1 MKKPAHAHLR
11 IALPLHF
18 LSSFPFS
25 VFMGRRSIRLAVV
38 LSPTLFPSEELG
50 PQWGHI
56 QLLPGDKFSSQ
67 HCFFGISHL
76 SSLTVRLSFTR
87 PCDPLSVT
95 MPPQLFV
102 LVCSSRLM
110 LEELYNERFR
120 GRKLLSCLAFPFI
133 NHRFTDLLFL
143 QTAPPPP
150 FPKAL
155 PVQRR
160 ATLALPSLGQSVQGA
175 ERSRAQHGRQILHL
189 PFHSEYTQRAE
200 SRHAASESHT
210 SPGEDWLLAVVTTRM
225 QAR

>member
-1 MKKPAHAHLR
+1 MR
-11 IALPLHF
+11 F
-18 LSSFPFS
+18 
-25 VFMGRRSIRLAVV
+25 
-38 LSPTLFPSEELG
+38 
-50 PQWGHI
+50 
-56 QLLPGDKFSSQ
+56 
-67 HCFFGISHL
+67 
-76 SSLTVRLSFTR
+76 SFTR

-110 LEELYNERFR
+110 LELYNERFR

-133 NHRFTDLLFL
+133 NHRLTDLLSL
-143 QTAPPPP
+143 QTAPPPPP

-160 ATLALPSLGQSVQGA
+160 ATLALPSLGRAFPSLTQAVSAGSGAQQGTA
-175 ERSRAQHGRQILHL
+175 RRQILHL